1 MVPAALP
8 PDETERLALLHSL
21 DLLDTPA
28 EPAFDLVTRLVALT
42 LDVPVA
48 LVSLIDAQRQ
58 WLKSR
63 VGLGESANEMPREI
77 SFCGHAILQRDPLI
91 VDDTCNDERFR
102 DNPLVAGEPHV
113 RFYAGMPIVSS
124 AGHAIGTLCA
134 VDFRPRTLTPREID
148 TLVALAG
155 LVSKEVQQREAALLA
170 RRQIDQARSEMQQ
183 SEARFRSVF
192 ERASVGIAM
201 VAPDGRLICVNQ
213 AFCNIVGYRED
224 ELAERSFQDITYPAD
239 IEADLRFMQRMVAGE
254 IERYDME
261 KRYVRKSGEST
272 WVNLSVTKAMTA
284 SGDIDYFVS
293 IVKDIAARK
302 LAEASLVALRHNLE
316 HRVDERTRELRIAN
330 EMLSYSMGQQ
340 VRFQQA
346 LVKREAELSAV
357 IENANDAYVC
367 IDQAGVISAWN
378 QQACE
383 VFGWSAQE
391 AIGCRLDQLII
402 PPHLRA
408 AHRAGMARYL
418 ASGESDVLSRRIE
431 LPAIRRDGSQVPMEV
446 RIQALDIEGAT
457 IFSAFLHDIS
467 ERKQIEAVREREAR
481 HDALTGLPNRRALFE
496 MLPQALAR
504 ADRNGMALVLFFLD
518 LDGFKEVNDA
528 WGHDA
533 GDRVLQEVTARL
545 TWGRRKIDTVA
556 RLAGDEFTVV
566 LEGLDPAGRTSV
578 LEIAEKL
585 LESLCQPCVL
595 GTATVQISASIGVA
609 FHLPGMTTSA
619 DELLKIADTAMYEA
633 KRAGKSRICI
643 Q

>member
-1 MVPAALP
+1 
-8 PDETERLALLHSL
+8 
-21 DLLDTPA
+21 
-28 EPAFDLVTRLVALT
+28 
-42 LDVPVA
+42 
-48 LVSLIDAQRQ
+48 
-58 WLKSR
+58 
-63 VGLGESANEMPREI
+63 
-77 SFCGHAILQRDPLI
+77 
-91 VDDTCNDERFR
+91 
-102 DNPLVAGEPHV
+102 
-113 RFYAGMPIVSS
+113 
-124 AGHAIGTLCA
+124 
-134 VDFRPRTLTPREID
+134 
-148 TLVALAG
+148 
-155 LVSKEVQQREAALLA
+155 
-170 RRQIDQARSEMQQ
+170 
-183 SEARFRSVF
+183 
-192 ERASVGIAM
+192 
-201 VAPDGRLICVNQ
+201 
-213 AFCNIVGYRED
+213 
-224 ELAERSFQDITYPAD
+224 
-239 IEADLRFMQRMVAGE
+239 VAGE

-302 LAEASLVALRHNLE
+302 QAEASLVALRHNLE
-316 HRVDERTRELRIAN
+316 HRVEERTRELRIAN
-330 EMLSYSMGQQ
+330 EMLSYSMSQQ

-357 IENANDAYVC
+357 LENANDAYVC

-378 QQACE
+378 QQARE

-402 PPHLRA
+402 SPHLRA

-418 ASGESDVLSRRIE
+418 ASGESVLLNRRIE
-431 LPAIRRDGSQVPMEV
+431 LTAIRRDGSEVPMEV
-446 RIQALDIEGAT
+446 RIQALDIEGST

-496 MLPQALAR
+496 MLPLALAR
-504 ADRNGMALVLFFLD
+504 ADRNGTALALFFLD
-518 LDGFKEVNDA
+518 LDGFKAVNDA

-533 GDRVLQEVTARL
+533 GDRVLQEVAARL

-556 RLAGDEFTVV
+556 RLAGDEFTLV
-566 LEGLDPAGRTSV
+566 LEGLDPAGRQSA
-578 LEIAEKL
+578 LEIAENL
-585 LESLCQPCVL
+585 LTSLCQPCVL
-595 GTATVQISASIGVA
+595 GAATVQTSASIGVA
-609 FHLPGMTTSA
+609 FHLPGVTTSA